1 TLLLD
6 EESSSKE
13 ESIDTENKKSTVND
27 LLQIKENDETY
38 EPEEETEDS
47 ALIETKHSLINSPWS
62 RFAVVGGGAAVVFLM
77 IYLFL
82 GPIMNGSFAKKES
95 PKSALIAT
103 TVEKTKESK
112 KDGDVY
118 AKLALQRQ
126 ADELAK
132 LNGQKTKE
140 TLEPQK
146 PIVTPTPKDLPEK
159 SKTTSVQQAV
169 NSEPPRKVATAN
181 EPVRERMTA
190 PLPRTVIRYLPSRE
204 ASLPSATTRQRS
216 STPLLSVPTVRS
228 QTVQRQTEITAK
240 PTDPIAELE
249 RLRSIGSAGRIN
261 YIANTSTVTTD
272 NRSSS
277 DNTDGTDYIPRRRLS
292 GTTVQ
297 SNRLPSKTEVV
308 AVQPEISAIEQLKPR
323 WTPTVVATADSMDA
337 GTRQSGDYSSD
348 EAGII
353 EGKPEQ
359 YLVIG
364 EHAAATLE
372 TPLIWS
378 PGSGSQLKPQFV
390 AQLSEP
396 LKSNTGEGIPAG
408 TQISVEMLGVEPSGR
423 AIAQVTAILKDGTEY
438 PVSAGA
444 ITINGDQGKPLIA
457 HQYQKKGGE
466 IFSLDAG
473 LGLVSGLAKVGEVIN
488 QPNTQTSISQSGV
501 GFSSS
506 QSSSNGRRS
515 IGAALLEGSF
525 GAISEQV
532 RGRNQK
538 ALEEIAAR
546 PNIFVVKKGTKI
558 LITVNRS
565 MKL

>member
-1 TLLLD
+1 M
-6 EESSSKE
+6 
-13 ESIDTENKKSTVND
+13 
-27 LLQIKENDETY
+27 
-38 EPEEETEDS
+38 
-47 ALIETKHSLINSPWS
+47 
-62 RFAVVGGGAAVVFLM
+62 GG
-77 IYLFL
+77 
-82 GPIMNGSFAKKES
+82 FAKKES
-95 PKSALIAT
+95 PKSAKIERET
-103 TVEKTKESK
+103 TVEETKESR

-132 LNGQKTKE
+132 LNGEKSKEPTK
-140 TLEPQK
+140 L
-146 PIVTPTPKDLPEK
+146 IATPTPKDSPEK
-159 SKTTSVQQAV
+159 QKTTSVQQAAT
-169 NSEPPRKVATAN
+169 SEPLRRVAAAN
-181 EPVRERMTA
+181 DA
-190 PLPRTVIRYLPSRE
+190 PLTRRTESESSIRQVSSRRVVLPQAVPALSPRVII
-204 ASLPSATTRQRS
+204 QRS
-216 STPLLSVPTVRS
+216 SPPRPTPPPISVAKP
-228 QTVQRQTEITAK
+228 QGQTETTAK

-261 YIANTSTVTTD
+261 YIANTSAVTTD

-277 DNTDGTDYIPRRRLS
+277 DNTDGTDYIPRRRS
-292 GTTVQ
+292 NNTT
-297 SNRLPSKTEVV
+297 SLADRLPTRTEVV
-308 AVQPEISAIEQLKPR
+308 ATQPEISAIEQLKPK
-323 WTPTVVATADSMDA
+323 WTPTVVATAGSSVGDI
-337 GTRQSGDYSSD
+337 RQSSDYSLE

-364 EHAAATLE
+364 QHAAAFLE

-378 PGSGSQLKPQFV
+378 PGSGSQIKPQFV
-390 AQLSEP
+390 AQLTES

-444 ITINGDQGKPLIA
+444 ITVNGNDGKPLIA
-457 HQYQKKGGE
+457 HQYQKKGRE

-488 QPNTQTSISQSGV
+488 QPDTQSSISQSGV

-506 QSSSNGRRS
+506 QSSSNSRRS
-515 IGAALLEGSF
+515 IGAAFLEGSF
-525 GAISEQV
+525 GAVSEQI
-532 RGRNQK
+532 RGRNRK
-538 ALEEIAAR
+538 ALEEISAR
-546 PNIFVVKKGTKI
+546 PNIFVVKRGTKI
-558 LITVNRS
+558 LITVNKS